1 MPFIQNV
8 AAADIGAGFFTDPGE
23 NAVLIQIMDPCS
35 SWWPVPKH
43 EFKEIHKFE
52 FLDIEKNDF
61 SIDEGFRISDVQA
74 FELVQILR
82 RALDNGSN
90 IIVHCHAGIC
100 RSGAV
105 TEVGVMMGFEDTNR
119 FRNPNMLVKHKMM
132 SELGWTYDENE
143 ESSKVLPLPTDFTK

>member
-1 MPFIQNV
+1 MPFIENA
-8 AAADIGAGFFTDPGE
+8 AAADMAVGYHKDPGP

-35 SWWPVPKH
+35 SWWPTPKH
-43 EFKEIHKFE
+43 EFKEIYKFE

-90 IIVHCHAGIC
+90 VIVHCHTGIC

-105 TEVGVMMGFEDTNR
+105 VEVGKMMGFEDTNR
-119 FRNPNMLVKHKMM
+119 FRNPNLLVKHKMM
-132 SELGWTYDENE
+132 SELGWMYDENE
-143 ESSKVLPLPTDFTK
+143 ESSKALPLPTDFLK